1 MNTIVTNAAPQSR
14 SLFRSVFTR
23 HALYISLLMVL
34 PIALSQGL
42 NWTLSLLAD
51 PDLWWHLADARLLF
65 STGHFIQSE
74 PYAFTVAGQ
83 RWVNP
88 EWLSELPFWFS
99 FKVIGLRGVYL
110 VTWLVVC
117 ANVLLVYLRS
127 FRAARNADAA
137 FWAAGL
143 GFVLMSVNVGPRMI
157 AFGWAALSL
166 ELLILESV
174 GEAAG
179 HEDKRLVWFL
189 PALFCL
195 WINFHGSWLIG
206 MALFVLSIA
215 AGSLR
220 VRMGALE
227 QEPFTP
233 GDRNRLLAALALSVA
248 ALFINPYGWRLV
260 WNPIDMMLNQKLNLA
275 SVSEWQPLK
284 LGTPG
289 GVTLLLA
296 LALIVLANLKR
307 SRKWSVYELAIVFFA
322 FYAAVDHV
330 RFLFLAAVLISPI
343 LASDLARSFSSESEA
358 DSNTIPAM
366 NALIAAAAL
375 VYVGVM
381 FPSEAKLQKKLET
394 TFPLQTIRSIQ
405 PAWRTFNWDYLGG
418 MMAFESRP
426 SFIDSRLDTF
436 EHHGVL
442 QDYLGAMNQVG
453 PLQVLDRYKIDHVF
467 VLQEQPI
474 AYLLERTPGW
484 TIARREQTTGG
495 EFVLL
500 SRAAAA
506 SSSNSQ
512 ASPVHP

>member
-1 MNTIVTNAAPQSR
+1 M
-14 SLFRSVFTR
+14 
-23 HALYISLLMVL
+23 
-34 PIALSQGL
+34 
-42 NWTLSLLAD
+42 
-51 PDLWWHLADARLLF
+51 
-65 STGHFIQSE
+65 
-74 PYAFTVAGQ
+74 
-83 RWVNP
+83 
-88 EWLSELPFWFS
+88 
-99 FKVIGLRGVYL
+99 
-110 VTWLVVC
+110 
-117 ANVLLVYLRS
+117 
-127 FRAARNADAA
+127 
-137 FWAAGL
+137 
-143 GFVLMSVNVGPRMI
+143 
-157 AFGWAALSL
+157 
-166 ELLILESV
+166 
-174 GEAAG
+174 
-179 HEDKRLVWFL
+179 
-189 PALFCL
+189 
-195 WINFHGSWLIG
+195 
-206 MALFVLSIA
+206 
-215 AGSLR
+215 
-220 VRMGALE
+220 
-227 QEPFTP
+227 
-233 GDRNRLLAALALSVA
+233 
-248 ALFINPYGWRLV
+248 
-260 WNPIDMMLNQKLNLA
+260 
-275 SVSEWQPLK
+275 
-284 LGTPG
+284 
-289 GVTLLLA
+289 
-296 LALIVLANLKR
+296 LANLKR
-307 SRKWSVYELAIVFFA
+307 SRNWSVYELAIVFFA

-453 PLQVLDRYKIDHVF
+453 PLQILDRYKIDHVL

-500 SRAAAA
+500 SRGAAAL
-506 SSSNSQ
+506 SSNSQ